1 MMGHYILSVYSEL
14 QIMSRRIFVACIIA
28 IAVKGLAMSGA
39 GKEIVSFR
47 PWVNIPL
54 VGGILSNLIVLIA
67 FAELYWQVDQD
78 EDHVHFGFSSA
89 IDAYYFSIVTSS
101 SVGYGDYLPKT
112 PRQNCSRAFIFWP
125 CFSLCYRSS
134 SRHWRSEAD
143 RSTRRKCG

>member
-1 MMGHYILSVYSEL
+1 M
-14 QIMSRRIFVACIIA
+14 ACIIA

-78 EDHVHFGFSSA
+78 EDHVHFGFSSP

-112 PRQNCSRAFIFWP
+112 PKAKVLTSVHILAMFFVMLPIV
-125 CFSLCYRSS
+125 LKAL
-134 SRHWRSEAD
+134 E
-143 RSTRRKCG
+143 K